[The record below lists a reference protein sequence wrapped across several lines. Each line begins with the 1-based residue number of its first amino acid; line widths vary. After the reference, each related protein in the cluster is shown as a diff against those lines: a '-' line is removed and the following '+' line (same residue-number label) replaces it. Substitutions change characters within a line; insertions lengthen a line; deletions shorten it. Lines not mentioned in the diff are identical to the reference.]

1 VARIIPSELVEPVVR
16 VMLGSIDIGD
26 GGTAEQRRVIRALTT
41 GYWDRADLDLDTVT
55 PAEPDEAATLIVEP
69 AHRRRMRQFLVVL
82 EMCRHPLDAAQ
93 VARTDAYAAALGE
106 DGPGLESMRI
116 LVEEGAAAASDYL
129 LARGIELA
137 EAETADAAFGD
148 LPFRVDAPD
157 PDLVARLRALGD
169 LPEGTLGRAYF
180 DFIVDNEFTFPGEA
194 AGLAATFLEHD
205 MCHVLCDYGPYGRD
219 EIAVN
224 AMVLTA
230 ADTDAHWINMVANLA
245 LREAGFFLPEGYE
258 PIEPGTLTRDDAITL
273 FVDALR
279 RGAECTGDFAN
290 ADLLALAPEPLEQVR
305 ARFGIQPRRV

>member
-1 VARIIPSELVEPVVR
+1 MARIIPPELVEPVVR
-16 VMLGSIDIGD
+16 VMLGSIDAGD
-26 GGTAEQRRVIRALTT
+26 GGTVHQRNLISALAV
-41 GYWDRADLDLDTVT
+41 GYWDRPDLDLDALT
-55 PAEPDEAATLIVEP
+55 PAEPDEAAALIVEP
-69 AHRRRMRQFLVVL
+69 AHRRRMRQFMVL
-82 EMCRHPLDAAQ
+82 LELCRRPQTAAQ
-93 VARTDAYAAALGE
+93 VDRTEAYATALGE
-106 DGPGLESMRI
+106 TGPGLDTLRL
-116 LVEEGAAAASDYL
+116 LVREG
-129 LARGIELA
+129 
-137 EAETADAAFGD
+137 ADAASTYLLNRATEVAAAD
-148 LPFRVDAPD
+148 TSSATYRDVPVLLEAPD
-157 PDLVARLRALGD
+157 PDLEARLRAFGE

-180 DFIVDNEFTFPGEA
+180 DFLDSNGFSFPGAEA
-194 AGLAATFLEHD
+194 GMPATFLEHD

-258 PIEPGTLTRDDAITL
+258 PIEPGTLARDDAITL

-305 ARFGIQPRRV
+305 ARFGIRPRRV